1 MRSGKMKRK
10 QIPPKTAAKV
20 MFISDRT
27 CCVCRKPGKPCQ
39 IHHIDGDPNNN
50 KINNLCVLCLDCHT
64 ETQISGGFHRKL
76 SAEQIILY
84 RDDWHIIVAKK
95 RASNEKMEI
104 KEKSPDLFFKEII
117 TEIDIL
123 KDRKEYDLIGLYYD
137 MLGNNDLRDKYIE
150 LAIKSGIDDVTHIFL
165 RYKQGKPDSIPNNVV
180 KRTIKLQTK
189 NEEWSQLART
199 YVQLG
204 RFQEAIKCYCKS
216 ILENLENDN
225 IFSSA
230 FYIKELSKEKLYLPL
245 FEQEYSKC
253 IKNNDLW
260 RQIRCLEELGW
271 YGEIKE
277 LLLKNKKIIESSDDL
292 LLKRTLYT
300 HLEDEKNLLKI
311 AKIIAECIIT
321 EKDGSVDLKR
331 K

>member
-1 MRSGKMKRK
+1 MKRK
-10 QIPPKTAAKV
+10 QISPKIAAKV
-20 MFISDRT
+20 MFTSDRT

-50 KINNLCVLCLDCHT
+50 KIDNLCVLCLDCHT

-84 RDDWHIIVAKK
+84 RDDWHILVAQK
-95 RASNEKMEI
+95 RAINEKMEI

-123 KDRKEYDLIGLYYD
+123 KDRKKYDLIGPYYS
-137 MLGNNDLRDKYIE
+137 MLGNNELRDKYIE
-150 LAIKSGIDDVTHIFL
+150 LAIKSGVDDVTHIFL
-165 RYKQGKPDSIPNNVV
+165 RYEQGKPDLIPNDVAIRV
-180 KRTIKLQTK
+180 IKLQTK

-204 RFQEAIKCYCKS
+204 RLEEAIKCYCKS
-216 ILENLENDN
+216 ILKDLENNN

-230 FYIKELSKEKLYLPL
+230 FYLKELSNEKLYLPL

-260 RQIRCLEELGW
+260 WQIRCLDELGW
-271 YGEIKE
+271 YDEIKE

-292 LLKRTLYT
+292 LLKQTLYRY
-300 HLEDEKNLLKI
+300 LEDEKNLLKI
-311 AKIIAECIIT
+311 SRIMG
-321 EKDGSVDLKR
+321 EKLKTRKEDGSIDF
-331 K
+331 